1 MATALLLFP
10 DFALI
15 LLGAAIRRWM
25 HLGDHFWSGVEKL
38 VYFIFFP
45 ALLVNAIVRTWLELA
60 AALPLLLTAFLAVA
74 GAMVLGLLP
83 RLVTPIKPLAFASV
97 YQCGYRFNSYI
108 ALAVAGM
115 LFGSPGIAT
124 MGLIVGAAVPV
135 VNLVS
140 VWMLAR
146 HGEAGLI
153 REVARNPLI
162 WATAGGFVL
171 NLAGFVPPLPVQAFL
186 GRLADASIALGLIT
200 VGAALR
206 LETKGGMRATSVWL
220 MAVKLLAL
228 PAMAAIL
235 GKLAGLSGLAYQVV
249 VLFAAMPTASSA
261 YILAMRMGG
270 DGRSVAWLISATTL
284 ASMLTLPVWAAWVAG
299 QIP

>member
-1 MATALLLFP
+1 MHTVLLLLP

-38 VYFIFFP
+38 VYFILFP
-45 ALLVNAIVRTWLELA
+45 ALLVNAIMRTRLDLGA
-60 AALPLLLTAFLAVA
+60 AVPLLVTAFAAMAA
-74 GAMVLGLLP
+74 GMLLGLLP
-83 RLVTPIKPLAFASV
+83 RLWLRMPELRFASMF
-97 YQCGYRFNSYI
+97 QCAYRFNSYI

-124 MGLIVGAAVPV
+124 MGLIVGAAVPFA
-135 VNLVS
+135 NLVS

-146 HGEAGLI
+146 HGEVGLW

-162 WATAGGFVL
+162 WATAGGFLL
-171 NLAGFVPPLPVQAFL
+171 NLAGFLPPAPLQAFL
-186 GRLADASIALGLIT
+186 GRLADASIALGLIA

-206 LETKGGMRATSVWL
+206 LDGTAGARCFSGWL
-220 MAVKLLAL
+220 LAVTLLAL
-228 PAMAAIL
+228 PLIAVVVGRAV
-235 GKLAGLSGLAYQVV
+235 GLSGLNFQVV
-249 VLFAAMPTASSA
+249 VLFAALPTASSA

-284 ASMLTLPVWAAWVAG
+284 GSMLTLPLWAAWLSKG
-299 QIP
+299 

>member
-1 MATALLLFP
+1 MQTALLLFP

-38 VYFIFFP
+38 VYFILFP
-45 ALLVNAIVRTWLELA
+45 ALLINAIVRTRLDLG
-60 AALPLLLTAFLAVA
+60 AALPLLATAFAAMAA
-74 GAMVLGLLP
+74 GMVLALLP
-83 RLVTPIKPLAFASV
+83 RPFVRLPALTFASV
-97 YQCGYRFNSYI
+97 FQCGYRFNSYI

-115 LFGSPGIAT
+115 LFGAPGIAT
-124 MGLIVGAAVPV
+124 MGLIVGAAVPFA
-135 VNLVS
+135 NFVS

-146 HGEAGLI
+146 HGEAGLW

-162 WATAGGFVL
+162 WGTATGFIL
-171 NLAGFVPPLPVQAFL
+171 NLAGFVPPLAVQAFL
-186 GRLADASIALGLIT
+186 GRLADASIALGLIA

-206 LETKGGMRATSVWL
+206 LDGTPGLRGISLWL
-220 MAVKLLAL
+220 FVVKLLVL
-228 PAMAAIL
+228 PGVAAGVGLLL
-235 GKLAGLSGLAYQVV
+235 GLEGLNYRIA
-249 VLFAAMPTASSA
+249 VLFAALPTASSA

-284 ASMLTLPVWAAWVAG
+284 GSMLTLPLWAAWLTR
-299 QIP
+299 

>member
-1 MATALLLFP
+1 MNTALLLLP

-25 HLGDHFWSGVEKL
+25 HLGDHFWNGVEKL
-38 VYFIFFP
+38 VYFILFP
-45 ALLVNAIVRTWLELA
+45 ALLINAIIKTRLDIGS
-60 AALPLLLTAFLAVA
+60 ALPLLATALAAMAA
-74 GAMVLGLLP
+74 GMLLGLIPKLFTRLP
-83 RLVTPIKPLAFASV
+83 ALTYASMF
-97 YQCGYRFNSYI
+97 QCAYRFNSYI

-124 MGLIVGAAVPV
+124 MGLIVGAAVPFA
-135 VNLVS
+135 NLVS

-146 HGEAGLI
+146 HGDSGLW

-162 WATAGGFVL
+162 WGTAAGFLL
-171 NLAGFVPPLPVQAFL
+171 NLAGFVPPAPLQSFL

-206 LETKGGMRATSVWL
+206 LENTPGVRGFSLWL
-220 MAVKLLAL
+220 VVVKLLAL
-228 PAMAAIL
+228 PLVAIGVGGL
-235 GKLAGLSGLAYQVV
+235 FGLSGLNYQVA
-249 VLFAAMPTASSA
+249 VLFAALPTASSA

-284 ASMLTLPVWAAWVAG
+284 ASMLTLPLWAAWLAG
-299 QIP
+299 R

>member
-1 MATALLLFP
+1 MNTALLLLP

-38 VYFIFFP
+38 VYFILFP
-45 ALLVNAIVRTWLELA
+45 ALLINAIVKTRLDLG
-60 AALPLLLTAFLAVA
+60 AALPLLGTALAAMA
-74 GAMVLGLLP
+74 GGMLLGLLP
-83 RLVTPIKPLAFASV
+83 KMFVRLPPLTFASV
-97 YQCGYRFNSYI
+97 FQCAYRFNSYI

-135 VNLVS
+135 ANLVS

-146 HGEAGLI
+146 HGEVGLW

-162 WATAGGFVL
+162 WGTAAGFLL
-171 NLAGFVPPLPVQAFL
+171 NLAGFVPPAPLQAFL

-206 LETKGGMRATSVWL
+206 LENTPGVRGVSLWL
-220 MAVKLLAL
+220 VTVKLLAL
-228 PAMAAIL
+228 PLIAAVTGRLL
-235 GKLAGLSGLAYQVV
+235 GLQGLNYQVV
-249 VLFAAMPTASSA
+249 VLFAALPTASSA

-284 ASMLTLPVWAAWVAG
+284 GSMLTLPLWAAWLLR
-299 QIP
+299 

>member
-1 MATALLLFP
+1 MSTALLLFP

-15 LLGAAIRRWM
+15 LLGTALRRWM
-25 HLGDHFWSGVEKL
+25 HLGDHFWEGVEKL
-38 VYFIFFP
+38 VYFILFP
-45 ALLVNAIVRTWLELA
+45 ALLVNAIVRTRLDLA
-60 AALPLLLTAFLAVA
+60 AALPLLLTAFLAMG
-74 GAMVLGLLP
+74 GAMALGALP
-83 RLVTPIKPLAFASV
+83 KLVTAIKPLTFASV

-146 HGEAGLI
+146 HGEAGLL
-153 REVARNPLI
+153 REVGRNPLI

-171 NLAGFVPPLPVQAFL
+171 NLLGFVPPQPLQAFL

-206 LETKGGMRATSVWL
+206 LEVQGGVRAVSLWL
-220 MAVKLLAL
+220 TAVKLLAL
-228 PAMAAIL
+228 PVMAAVL
-235 GKLAGLSGLAYQVV
+235 GKLAGLTGLAYQIV

-270 DGRSVAWLISATTL
+270 DGRSVAWLISVTTL
-284 ASMLTLPVWAAWVAG
+284 GSMLTLPLWAAWVAG
-299 QIP
+299 